1 MTTEPIKAALRRAA
15 ETLKNDKKLLLL
27 LCGAAI
33 LAVLLLFPDGEKREQ
48 AQPEPLQEAS
58 MQTLE
63 AELCALLSAIEG
75 VGDVRVML
83 RAASSGE
90 TVFALN
96 TDGSAETRDAQTSQK
111 EKTSVVIV
119 KNAQGEG
126 GLVARTDLPAVTGVA
141 VVCRGGD
148 DPVVRARVTETI
160 RALFNLSTNHI
171 SVMPM

>member
-96 TDGSAETRDAQTSQK
+96 T
-111 EKTSVVIV
+111 
-119 KNAQGEG
+119 
-126 GLVARTDLPAVTGVA
+126 
-141 VVCRGGD
+141 
-148 DPVVRARVTETI
+148 
-160 RALFNLSTNHI
+160 
-171 SVMPM
+171 